1 VSVATDALLIG
12 VAVLL
17 SFLLRLARPFN
28 ANFLQSL

>member
-1 VSVATDALLIG
+1 LIG